1 MFLFD
6 LLRNDASRFPDKAAA
21 IFPAERIT
29 FAELDRQSDR
39 VAAALHARGIGPGDR
54 VAILCDNDLAPLV
67 YFWGILKSGAQ
78 SVDMPTLAGR
88 SVMQGVIDE
97 AGPKAIV
104 IDPKQLAKHGGE
116 GGLNLPQLVLSFGD
130 AETNPPEGRT
140 VLGLSSMLADTAAP
154 VPTPSITPDDV
165 AMIVYTSGTT
175 GRPKGA
181 THTRSSLD
189 AVIRQGVA
197 AHDFTSADRG
207 LEFLPLFHV
216 GGLNIQTLPILSVGG
231 TVLLHRGFDP
241 DAVFDAFEN
250 DGPTVSI
257 IVPTPMQVLIGH
269 PRWTELDAGALRGVM
284 TGSSIVPADLLDAF
298 NTAGLRAGQV
308 YGSTETGPT
317 SVVLRFED
325 ADRVGSCGR
334 AIGTAEMRVVDEHGL
349 PASVGEVQIR
359 GPHLFA
365 GYWNDAEATAA
376 AFDGEWYRTGDV
388 GEVDPDGW
396 LTILDRLGDMLIT
409 GGENVYPAEVEPV
422 LASAPGVAELT
433 VIGLPDERW
442 GQTPVAVV
450 VAADG
455 QEPTIESM
463 REHGGARLARY
474 KLPTRLE
481 LVEAL
486 PRTALGKV
494 RKNEL
499 VARFSR

>member
-1 MFLFD
+1 MSELI
-6 LLRNDASRFPDKAAA
+6 AA
-21 IFPAERIT
+21 IEAQAQTRPTEPAIVFEGETIGFGDLRERVRRR
-29 FAELDRQSDR
+29 AG
-39 VAAALHARGIGPGDR
+39 ALTEAGVESGDR
-54 VAILCDNDLAPLV
+54 VAVLAGNEPGFIELLLGCLHVGAVFVPLNTRLTVPELQFQIEHCDPRLAV
-67 YFWGILKSGAQ
+67 AGEGFDA
-78 SVDMPTLAGR
+78 TLA
-88 SVMQGVIDE
+88 D
-97 AGPKAIV
+97 
-104 IDPKQLAKHGGE
+104 
-116 GGLNLPQLVLSFGD
+116 
-130 AETNPPEGRT
+130 
-140 VLGLSSMLADTAAP
+140 AAP
-154 VPTPSITPDDV
+154 ARRRVALGDLVGEPPNLAGAEFDGVAP

-409 GGENVYPAEVEPV
+409 GGENVYPDEVEPV